1 MKRFLVV
8 AFGFFL
14 LAGCGDTVDPTI
26 QFMGI
31 SPGGMQTTLEELKF
45 GDRFPATEKE
55 FVAVISLENAAD
67 GTSVEATW
75 FSPDDRTM
83 PLGRTAIV
91 TESGA
96 SIARFTLAT
105 TDSWKPAPYKV
116 IVDVKESK
124 NFITTAT
131 GSLQFFIGMTDKQ
144 IEAYQAEWTEFDRR
158 NQEELHAL
166 KTEGEFEQGL
176 ANKAAAKFGGASLLA
191 LKKNLLGDEELEYVF
206 IDTRNQDAYIPNE
219 SATITMEATV
229 RQLVVVGADGEEHFS
244 IMERGKSKEVRVA
257 DKVLTTVPASDGVH
271 VSLLPTGTWVL
282 QWEAS
287 GKSCVQE
294 IRKAD
299 AVYEAAEAVC
309 S

>member
-1 MKRFLVV
+1 MKRFIFVALGLLV
-8 AFGFFL
+8 
-14 LAGCGDTVDPTI
+14 LAGCGSTPDPKI

-45 GDRFPATEKE
+45 GDRFPVSEKE
-55 FVAVISLENAAD
+55 FVAVISLENAVD

-83 PLGRTAIV
+83 PLGRTAII

-96 SIARFTLAT
+96 TIARFTLAT
-105 TDSWKPAPYKV
+105 TDTWKPAPYKV
-116 IVDVKESK
+116 MVDVKEPK

-176 ANKAAAKFGGASLLA
+176 ANKAAATFGGTAVLA
-191 LKKNLLGDEELEYVF
+191 LKKNLLGDEDPEYVF
-206 IDTRNQDAYIPNE
+206 IDTRNQDAYIPSE
-219 SATITMEATV
+219 SATASMEAMV
-229 RQLVVVGADGEEHFS
+229 RQLVVVDADGGEYFS
-244 IMERGKSKEVRVA
+244 IKEKGKSKEVRSG
-257 DKVLTTVPASDGVH
+257 DKVLTSVSTPDGVH

-299 AVYEAAEAVC
+299 AAYEAADAVC